1 MGEKIAV
8 IMTAYNEEKEWLCEC
23 MDSVLG
29 QTYDNLHLYVLL
41 DNPDNDALKDLLK
54 SYEEKDSRVSF
65 FVNEKNLGL
74 VRSLNKLL
82 DIVTEKYIARM
93 DADDICE
100 PDRLEKEMKFLT
112 DNNLDFV
119 MTDCSFLYPNGE
131 RGCGQSL
138 PALIGEVF
146 NEASAYGNVSLHN
159 TWLVKKEVYDSLKG
173 YRDVR
178 FCEDYDFVLRA
189 IQHKF
194 AIGRM
199 SEETVVY
206 RLREG
211 SVSSLNAKEQF
222 EKARLLRYMYRKGRS
237 VSRISPEKL
246 NDRFSGYDMEQKE
259 KFATAKAEIDTFAGN
274 LYGGSYVSAMGKA
287 VKIMLLSSEGRRLF
301 FNLFLGRCRLSAV
314 YKKANIQDNI
324 REGKR

>member
-1 MGEKIAV
+1 MSEKIAV
-8 IMTAYNEEKEWLCEC
+8 IMTAYNEEQEWVSEC
-23 MDSVLG
+23 MDSVLE
-29 QTYDNLHLYVLL
+29 QTYSDLHLYVLL
-41 DNPDNDALKDLLK
+41 DNPENDALKETLR

-82 DIVTEKYIARM
+82 GIVTEKFIARM

-100 PDRLEKEMKFLT
+100 SDRLEREMRFLT

-138 PALIGEVF
+138 PDLIGDAF

-159 TWLVKKEVYDSLKG
+159 TWLMKKEVYGSLNG

-206 RLREG
+206 RLRAG
-211 SVSSLNAKEQF
+211 SVSTLNAKEQY
-222 EKARLLRYMYRKGRS
+222 EKAKLLRYMYRKGRS

-246 NDRFSGYDMEQKE
+246 NDRFSDYSMEQKE
-259 KFATAKAEIDTFAGN
+259 KFAAAKAEVDAFAGS
-274 LYGGSYVSAMGKA
+274 LYGGRYVSAMGKA
-287 VKIMLLSSEGRRLF
+287 VKILLLNSEGRRLF

-314 YKKANIQDNI
+314 YKNAKI
-324 REGKR
+324 

>member
-1 MGEKIAV
+1 MSEKIAV
-8 IMTAYNEEKEWLCEC
+8 IMTAYNEEKEWVCES

-29 QTYDNLHLYVLL
+29 QTYGDLHLYVLL
-41 DNPDNDALKDLLK
+41 DNPENDALKDILK
-54 SYEEKDSRVSF
+54 NYEEQDARVSF
-65 FVNEKNLGL
+65 FLNEKNLGL
-74 VRSLNKLL
+74 VGSLNKLL
-82 DIVTEKYIARM
+82 GIVTEKYIARM

-100 PDRLEKEMKFLT
+100 PDRLEREMKFLT

-146 NEASAYGNVSLHN
+146 NEASAYGNVSLHS
-159 TWLVKKEVYDSLKG
+159 TWLMKKEVYALLKG
-173 YRDVR
+173 YRNVR

-189 IQHKF
+189 IQYKF
-194 AIGRM
+194 SIGRM

-211 SVSSLNAKEQF
+211 SVSSFNAKEQY

-237 VSRISPEKL
+237 VSEILPEKL
-246 NDRFSGYDMEQKE
+246 NDRFSSYSDKE
-259 KFATAKAEIDTFAGN
+259 KADFVLAKAETDVFAGY
-274 LYGGSYVSAMGKA
+274 LYSGNYIKAMGK
-287 VKIMLLSSEGRRLF
+287 VIKILFSSNEGRRFF
-301 FNLFLGRCRLSAV
+301 FNLFLGRCRLSVV
-314 YKKANIQDNI
+314 YKKAKIQG
-324 REGKR
+324 EYK

>member
-1 MGEKIAV
+1 MSGFV
-8 IMTAYNEEKEWLCEC
+8 RIMI
-23 MDSVLG
+23 
-29 QTYDNLHLYVLL
+29 LY
-41 DNPDNDALKDLLK
+41 
-54 SYEEKDSRVSF
+54 
-65 FVNEKNLGL
+65 FV
-74 VRSLNKLL
+74 
-82 DIVTEKYIARM
+82 
-93 DADDICE
+93 
-100 PDRLEKEMKFLT
+100 
-112 DNNLDFV
+112 
-119 MTDCSFLYPNGE
+119 
-131 RGCGQSL
+131 
-138 PALIGEVF
+138 
-146 NEASAYGNVSLHN
+146 
-159 TWLVKKEVYDSLKG
+159 
-173 YRDVR
+173 
-178 FCEDYDFVLRA
+178 
-189 IQHKF
+189 QHKF

-324 REGKR
+324 REDKR

>member
-8 IMTAYNEEKEWLCEC
+8 LMTAYNEEKEWVCES

-29 QTYDNLHLYVLL
+29 QTYGNLHLYVLL
-41 DNPDNDALKDLLK
+41 DNPENDALKGLLK
-54 SYEEKDSRVSF
+54 NYEEKDPRVSF

-74 VRSLNKLL
+74 VGSLNKLL

-100 PDRLEKEMKFLT
+100 PDRLEKEMKFLS

-119 MTDCSFLYPNGE
+119 MSDCSFLYSNGE

-138 PALIGEVF
+138 PDLTGEVF

-159 TWLVKKEVYDSLKG
+159 TWLMKKEVYASLKG
-173 YRDVR
+173 YREVR

-206 RLREG
+206 RLRET
-211 SVSSLNAKEQF
+211 SVSALNAKEQF

-237 VSRISPEKL
+237 VSEISPEKL
-246 NDRFSGYDMEQKE
+246 NDRFSNYSDKE
-259 KFATAKAEIDTFAGN
+259 KADFVLAKAETDVFAGN
-274 LYGGSYVSAMGKA
+274 LYAGSYVSAMGKA
-287 VKIMLLSSEGRRLF
+287 IKILLLSNESRRLF
-301 FNLFLGRCRLSAV
+301 FNLFIGRCRLSTV
-314 YKKANIQDNI
+314 YKKAKNKVNISEDV
-324 REGKR
+324 K

>member
-8 IMTAYNEEKEWLCEC
+8 LMTAYNEEKEWVCESV
-23 MDSVLG
+23 DSVLG
-29 QTYDNLHLYVLL
+29 QTYSDLHLYVLL
-41 DNPDNDALKDLLK
+41 DNPENAALKDLLK
-54 SYEEKDSRVSF
+54 GYEEKDSRVSF

-74 VRSLNKLL
+74 VGSLNKLL
-82 DIVTEKYIARM
+82 GIVTEQYIARM
-93 DADDICE
+93 DADDICD
-100 PDRLEKEMKFLT
+100 PDRLEREMKFLT

-138 PALIGEVF
+138 PDLIGDVF

-159 TWLVKKEVYDSLKG
+159 TWLLRKEVYASLKG
-173 YRDVR
+173 YRNVR

-189 IQHKF
+189 IWHEF

-211 SVSSLNAKEQF
+211 SVSALNAKEQF

-237 VSRISPEKL
+237 VSKISPEKL
-246 NDRFSGYDMEQKE
+246 NDRFSGYGMEQKE
-259 KFATAKAEIDTFAGN
+259 KFAAAKKEIDAFAGS
-274 LYGGSYVSAMGKA
+274 LYDGSYVSAMGKA
-287 VKIMLLSSEGRRLF
+287 IKILFLSSEGRKLF

-314 YKKANIQDNI
+314 YKKAKIQ
-324 REGKR
+324 GKYK

>member
-8 IMTAYNEEKEWLCEC
+8 LMTAYNEEKEWVCESV
-23 MDSVLG
+23 DSVLG
-29 QTYDNLHLYVLL
+29 QTYGDLHLYVLL
-41 DNPDNDALKDLLK
+41 DNPENDALKDLLK
-54 SYEEKDSRVSF
+54 NYEEKDSRVSF

-74 VRSLNKLL
+74 VKSLNKLL
-82 DIVTEKYIARM
+82 GIVTEKYIARM

-100 PDRLEKEMKFLT
+100 PDRLEREMKFLT

-146 NEASAYGNVSLHN
+146 NEASTYGNVSLHN
-159 TWLVKKEVYDSLKG
+159 TWLMKKEVYASLNG
-173 YRDVR
+173 YRNVR

-206 RLREG
+206 RLRAG

-237 VSRISPEKL
+237 VSKISPEKL
-246 NDRFSGYDMEQKE
+246 NDRFSGYGMEQKE
-259 KFATAKAEIDTFAGN
+259 KFAAAKTEIDAFAGS

-287 VKIMLLSSEGRRLF
+287 IKILLLSSEGRRLF

-314 YKKANIQDNI
+314 YKKAKI
-324 REGKR
+324 

>member
-1 MGEKIAV
+1 M
-8 IMTAYNEEKEWLCEC
+8 MTAYNEETEWVREC

-29 QTYDNLHLYVLL
+29 QTYSDLHLYVLL
-41 DNPDNDALKDLLK
+41 DNPENDALKELLK
-54 SYEEKDSRVSF
+54 SYEEKDFRVSF

-112 DNNLDFV
+112 ENNLDFV

-138 PALIGEVF
+138 PVLIGEVF

-159 TWLVKKEVYDSLKG
+159 TWLVKKEVYNLLNG

-194 AIGRM
+194 VVGRM

-237 VSRISPEKL
+237 VSAISPEKL
-246 NDRFSGYDMEQKE
+246 NDRFSSYDMEQKE
-259 KFATAKAEIDTFAGN
+259 QFAAAKTEIDAFAGS
-274 LYGGSYVSAMGKA
+274 LYRGSYVSAMGKA
-287 VKIMLLSSEGRRLF
+287 VKILLLNSEGRRLF
-301 FNLFLGRCRLSAV
+301 FNLFFGRCRLSAV
-314 YKKANIQDNI
+314 YKKAKIQGD
-324 REGKR
+324 

>member
-8 IMTAYNEEKEWLCEC
+8 LMTAYNEEKEWVCES
-23 MDSVLG
+23 MESVLG
-29 QTYDNLHLYVLL
+29 QTYGDLHLYVLL
-41 DNPDNDALKDLLK
+41 DNPENDALKDLLK

-74 VRSLNKLL
+74 VKSLNKLL

-100 PDRLEKEMKFLT
+100 PSRLEREMKFLT

-138 PALIGEVF
+138 PDLIGEVF

-159 TWLVKKEVYDSLKG
+159 TWLMRKEVYASLKG
-173 YRDVR
+173 YREVR

-194 AIGRM
+194 SIGRM

-237 VSRISPEKL
+237 VSKISPEKL
-246 NDRFSGYDMEQKE
+246 NDRFSSYSMEQKE
-259 KFATAKAEIDTFAGN
+259 KFAEAKTEIDAFAGN
-274 LYGGSYVSAMGKA
+274 LYAGSYVSAMGKA
-287 VKIMLLSSEGRRLF
+287 IKILLLSSEGRRLF

-314 YKKANIQDNI
+314 YKKAKI
-324 REGKR
+324 

>member
-1 MGEKIAV
+1 MMGEKIAV
-8 IMTAYNEEKEWLCEC
+8 LMTAYNEEKEWVCESV
-23 MDSVLG
+23 DSVLG
-29 QTYDNLHLYVLL
+29 QTYDDLHLYVLL
-41 DNPDNDALKDLLK
+41 DNPENDVLKDMLK
-54 SYEEKDSRVSF
+54 AYEEKDSRVSF

-74 VRSLNKLL
+74 VGSLNKLL
-82 DIVTEKYIARM
+82 GIVTEKYIARM

-100 PDRLEKEMKFLT
+100 PDRLEREMNFLT

-131 RGCGQSL
+131 RGCGQSI
-138 PALIGEVF
+138 PALIGEEF

-159 TWLVKKEVYDSLKG
+159 TWLMRKEVYASLNG

-206 RLREG
+206 RLRTG

-222 EKARLLRYMYRKGRS
+222 EKAKLLRYMYRKGRN
-237 VSRISPEKL
+237 VSEISPEKL
-246 NDRFSGYDMEQKE
+246 NDRFSSYGMEQKE
-259 KFATAKAEIDTFAGN
+259 KFATAKTEIDAFAGS

-287 VKIMLLSSEGRRLF
+287 IKILFLSSEGRKLF

-314 YKKANIQDNI
+314 YKKAKNS
-324 REGKR
+324 R

>member
-8 IMTAYNEEKEWLCEC
+8 LMTAYNEEKEWVCESV
-23 MDSVLG
+23 DSVLG
-29 QTYDNLHLYVLL
+29 QTYGDLHLYVLL
-41 DNPDNDALKDLLK
+41 DNPENDALKDLLK
-54 SYEEKDSRVSF
+54 NYEEKDSRVSF

-74 VRSLNKLL
+74 VKSLNKLL
-82 DIVTEKYIARM
+82 GIVTEKYIARM

-100 PDRLEKEMKFLT
+100 PDRLEMEMKFLT

-159 TWLVKKEVYDSLKG
+159 TWLMKKEVYASLNG
-173 YRDVR
+173 YRNVR

-237 VSRISPEKL
+237 VSKIPPEKL
-246 NDRFSGYDMEQKE
+246 NDRFSSYGMKQKE
-259 KFATAKAEIDTFAGN
+259 KFAAAKTEIDTFAGS

-287 VKIMLLSSEGRRLF
+287 IKILLLSSEGRRLF

-314 YKKANIQDNI
+314 YKKAKI
-324 REGKR
+324 

>member
-1 MGEKIAV
+1 MSEKIAV
-8 IMTAYNEEKEWLCEC
+8 IMTAYNEETKWVCESV
-23 MDSVLG
+23 DSVLG
-29 QTYDNLHLYVLL
+29 QTYGDLHLYVLL
-41 DNPDNDALKDLLK
+41 DNPENDALKDLLM

-82 DIVTEKYIARM
+82 SIVKEKYIARM

-100 PDRLEKEMKFLT
+100 PDRLQKEMKFLS

-119 MTDCSFLYPNGE
+119 MTDCSFLYPDGK

-159 TWLVKKEVYDSLKG
+159 TWLVRKEVYASLNG

-206 RLREG
+206 RLRAG
-211 SVSSLNAKEQF
+211 SVSALNAKEQF
-222 EKARLLRYMYRKGRS
+222 EKARLLRYMYRKGKS
-237 VSRISPEKL
+237 VSAISPEKL
-246 NDRFSGYDMEQKE
+246 NDRYSAYDMEQKE
-259 KFATAKAEIDTFAGN
+259 QFAAAKTEIDAFAGS
-274 LYGGSYVSAMGKA
+274 LYGGGYVSAMGKA
-287 VKIMLLSSEGRRLF
+287 VKILLLNSEGRRLF

-314 YKKANIQDNI
+314 YKKAEIQGD
-324 REGKR
+324 

>member
-1 MGEKIAV
+1 MNEKIAV
-8 IMTAYNEEKEWLCEC
+8 MMTAYNEETEWVREC

-29 QTYDNLHLYVLL
+29 QTYSDLHLYVLL
-41 DNPDNDALKDLLK
+41 DNPENDALKELLK
-54 SYEEKDSRVSF
+54 SYEEKDFRVSF

-112 DNNLDFV
+112 ENNLDFV

-138 PALIGEVF
+138 PVLIGEVF

-159 TWLVKKEVYDSLKG
+159 TWLVKKEVYNLLNG

-194 AIGRM
+194 VVGRM

-237 VSRISPEKL
+237 VSAISPEKL
-246 NDRFSGYDMEQKE
+246 NDRFSSYDMEQKE
-259 KFATAKAEIDTFAGN
+259 QFAAAKTEIDAFAGS
-274 LYGGSYVSAMGKA
+274 LYRGSYVSAMGKA
-287 VKIMLLSSEGRRLF
+287 VKILLLNSEGRRLF
-301 FNLFLGRCRLSAV
+301 FNLFFGRCRLSAV
-314 YKKANIQDNI
+314 YKKAKIQGD
-324 REGKR
+324 

>member
-8 IMTAYNEEKEWLCEC
+8 LMTAYNEEREWVCEC
-23 MDSVLG
+23 MDSLLG
-29 QTYDNLHLYVLL
+29 QTYRDLHLYVLL
-41 DNPDNDALKDLLK
+41 DNPENDTLKHLFK

-74 VRSLNKLL
+74 VMSLNKLL
-82 DIVTEKYIARM
+82 DVVTEPYIARM

-100 PDRLEKEMKFLT
+100 RDRLEKEMKFLT

-119 MTDCSFLYPNGE
+119 MSDCSFLYPDGKC
-131 RGCGQSL
+131 GCGQSL
-138 PALIGEVF
+138 PALIGEAF

-159 TWLVKKEVYDSLKG
+159 TWLMKKEVYASLNG
-173 YRDVR
+173 YRDIR

-189 IQHKF
+189 IQQKF
-194 AIGRM
+194 VIGRM

-206 RLREG
+206 RLRAG

-222 EKARLLRYMYRKGRS
+222 EKARLLRYMYRKGRR
-237 VSRISPEKL
+237 VCKISPEKL
-246 NDRFSGYDMEQKE
+246 NDRFSDYGMEQKE
-259 KFATAKAEIDTFAGN
+259 KFAAAKTEIDAFAGS
-274 LYGGSYVSAMGKA
+274 LYGSHYIRAMGKA
-287 VKIMLLSSEGRRLF
+287 VKILLLNSEGRRLF

-314 YKKANIQDNI
+314 YKKAKKNLSEDI
-324 REGKR
+324 K

>member
-1 MGEKIAV
+1 MSEKIAV
-8 IMTAYNEEKEWLCEC
+8 IMTAYNEEQEWVCEC
-23 MDSVLG
+23 VDSVLE
-29 QTYDNLHLYVLL
+29 QTYSDLHLYVLL
-41 DNPDNDALKDLLK
+41 DNPENDALKELLR
-54 SYEEKDSRVSF
+54 SYEEKDSRVSL

-82 DIVTEKYIARM
+82 DIVTEKFIARM

-100 PDRLEKEMKFLT
+100 SDRLEREMKFLT

-138 PALIGEVF
+138 PDLIGDAF

-159 TWLVKKEVYDSLKG
+159 TWLMKKEVYDSLNG

-199 SEETVVY
+199 LEETVVY
-206 RLREG
+206 RLRAG
-211 SVSSLNAKEQF
+211 SVSSLNAKEQY

-237 VSRISPEKL
+237 VSGISPEKL
-246 NDRFSGYDMEQKE
+246 NDKFSAYSMEQKE
-259 KFATAKAEIDTFAGN
+259 KFAAAKTEIDAFAGS
-274 LYGGSYVSAMGKA
+274 LYGGSCVSAMGKA
-287 VKIMLLSSEGRRLF
+287 VKILLLNSEGRRLF

-314 YKKANIQDNI
+314 YKKAKIQGDC
-324 REGKR
+324 ET

>member
-8 IMTAYNEEKEWLCEC
+8 MMTAYNEEKEWVCEC
-23 MDSVLG
+23 MDSLLG
-29 QTYDNLHLYVLL
+29 QTYRNLHLYVLL
-41 DNPDNDALKDLLK
+41 DNPENDTLKHLFK

-74 VRSLNKLL
+74 VMSLNKLL
-82 DIVTEKYIARM
+82 DVVTEPYIARM

-100 PDRLEKEMKFLT
+100 RDRLEREMKFLT

-131 RGCGQSL
+131 SGCGQSL
-138 PALIGEVF
+138 PMLIGEVF

-159 TWLVKKEVYDSLKG
+159 TWLMKKEVYASLNG
-173 YRDVR
+173 YRDIR

-189 IQHKF
+189 IQQKF

-206 RLREG
+206 RLRAG

-222 EKARLLRYMYRKGRS
+222 EKARLLRYMYRKGRR
-237 VSRISPEKL
+237 VCKISPEKL
-246 NDRFSGYDMEQKE
+246 NDRFSAYGMEQKE
-259 KFATAKAEIDTFAGN
+259 KFAAAKTEIDAFAGS
-274 LYGGSYVSAMGKA
+274 LYSGHYIRAMGKT
-287 VKIMLLSSEGRRLF
+287 VKILLLNSEGRRLF

-314 YKKANIQDNI
+314 YKKAKKNVSEDI
-324 REGKR
+324 K

>member
-8 IMTAYNEEKEWLCEC
+8 IMTAYNEEKEWVCEC
-23 MDSVLG
+23 MDSLLG
-29 QTYDNLHLYVLL
+29 QTYRDLHLYVLL
-41 DNPDNDALKDLLK
+41 DNPENDALKNLLK

-74 VRSLNKLL
+74 VMSLNKLL
-82 DIVTEKYIARM
+82 NMVTEPYIARM

-100 PDRLEKEMKFLT
+100 IDRLEKEMKFLT

-119 MTDCSFLYPNGE
+119 MTGCSFLYPSGE

-138 PALIGEVF
+138 PVLVGEAF

-159 TWLVKKEVYDSLKG
+159 TWLMKKEVYDSLNG
-173 YRDVR
+173 YRDIR

-199 SEETVVY
+199 SEETAVY
-206 RLREG
+206 RLRAG

-222 EKARLLRYMYRKGRS
+222 EKARLLRYMYRKGRR
-237 VSRISPEKL
+237 VSKISPEKL
-246 NDRFSGYDMEQKE
+246 NDKFSDYGTEQKE
-259 KFATAKAEIDTFAGN
+259 KFAAAKTEVDAFAGS
-274 LYGGSYVSAMGKA
+274 LYDGNYIKAMGKA
-287 VKIMLLSSEGRRLF
+287 VKIMLLNSEGRRLF
-301 FNLFLGRCRLSAV
+301 FIQFFGRCRLSAV
-314 YKKANIQDNI
+314 YKKA
-324 REGKR
+324 KRNLSEDIK